1 MLFASTDQLEFKR
14 TTRRDDLIS
23 LTYLMLFLLNNCEF
37 PCLPP
42 EFYKSKKNESIF
54 EKFNMMKKFKMK
66 TPISKMIKN
75 LKLNQDFNND
85 LSPTEKSVRASFVK

>member
-42 EFYKSKKNESIF
+42 EFYKSKKNEQIF
-54 EKFNMMKKFKMK
+54 EKFGN
-66 TPISKMIKN
+66 IVEIKIRESR
-75 LKLNQDFNND
+75 D
-85 LSPTEKSVRASFVK
+85 RYAFVEFDTYEAAEDAF